1 MHISQIV
8 RTLAAVASIALVAAA
23 LMGASWYSQDNAPRT
38 HAPVVGTP
46 TGEYVN
52 GIEVQRL
59 PSITVTARRSDAT
72 ASK

>member
-1 MHISQIV
+1 
-8 RTLAAVASIALVAAA
+8 
-23 LMGASWYSQDNAPRT
+23 MGASWYSQDNVPRT